1 MEEGNTLAMSVSY
14 ASLEQQTT
22 PRRIITRG
30 ASLNNRRNIELWDAP
45 DSGKGGNGQ

>member
-1 MEEGNTLAMSVSY
+1 VEEGNTVTMSVSY
-14 ASLEQQTT
+14 ASLEQRTT

-30 ASLNNRRNIELWDAP
+30 ASLKNRINIELWDAP